1 MLLTDHCPASPH
13 VTRGWGIRRPLLGGC
28 ILEERRD
35 TRVKMCLCACVIGDA
50 EGSWG
55 LHGFRSSVY
64 TLLSVHSSHQRSSI
78 HGGAAPETV
87 HMLKSSLLACSWSGP
102 EQPNIGHCLQAGHW
116 HRVTHRCPRNG
127 AVGIRTSNL
136 GSVELRTAG
145 MHARTSFP
153 RLLIPTVRDVP
164 VVGYILRPPTYTIP
178 AATGVYPQAEM
189 PTPLQPFLIVQA
201 SSSALQQ

>member
-1 MLLTDHCPASPH
+1 M
-13 VTRGWGIRRPLLGGC
+13 
-28 ILEERRD
+28 
-35 TRVKMCLCACVIGDA
+35 
-50 EGSWG
+50 GSSW
-55 LHGFRSSVY
+55 LPELR
-64 TLLSVHSSHQRSSI
+64 VHSSHQRSPI
-78 HGGAAPETV
+78 HGEAAPETV
-87 HMLKSSLLACSWSGP
+87 RMLKSRLLACSWSGP
-102 EQPNIGHCLQAGHW
+102 EQPNIVHCLRAGHW

-201 SSSALQQ
+201 SSSALQQQSLQFKHFASAIVAGRGSILPSESSLHCSGQQTLELVHQGCLPT